1 MIYIVED
8 DSSIRELE
16 QYALQSNGYETT
28 GCEDAASFWAALR
41 SGRPDLVILDV
52 MLPDEDGYQ
61 ILAKLRADPACAAT
75 PVIMVTAKTSEIDVV
90 KGLDHGADDYL
101 CKPFGI
107 MEFISRVRAVLRRAA
122 AYDLTVEH
130 YSNETERLC
139 VEYSVS
145 PQIAGLLQTRCPDQ
159 CEDILKASFTPPPLC
174 VRVNTLQ
181 TDIGALEEEFARQGM
196 ATRRGAVPDSL
207 YVECRGDVTA
217 LKLFK
222 QGLFHVQG
230 EASQLA
236 CAALSPRP
244 GDTVLDLCAAP
255 GGKSATLAQYMENK
269 GTLVSCD
276 AAQNRLTLVGG
287 ALERLGVACGRVLH
301 NDAAVYNE
309 AFAGADAVLCDVP
322 CSGLGV
328 LAKKPD
334 IRQKTLDGL
343 DGLVRLQR
351 AILETAA
358 RYVRPGGRLVYS
370 TCTLNPDENAG
381 IVRPFLKEHPEFRT
395 RSVECVLPGT
405 TKDDDFLTLYPFRTG
420 TDGFFIASLERL

>member
-1 MIYIVED
+1 MP
-8 DSSIRELE
+8 
-16 QYALQSNGYETT
+16 
-28 GCEDAASFWAALR
+28 
-41 SGRPDLVILDV
+41 GR
-52 MLPDEDGYQ
+52 
-61 ILAKLRADPACAAT
+61 AW
-75 PVIMVTAKTSEIDVV
+75 
-90 KGLDHGADDYL
+90 
-101 CKPFGI
+101 
-107 MEFISRVRAVLRRAA
+107 
-122 AYDLTVEH
+122 
-130 YSNETERLC
+130 
-139 VEYSVS
+139 
-145 PQIAGLLQTRCPDQ
+145 
-159 CEDILKASFTPPPLC
+159 PP
-174 VRVNTLQ
+174 
-181 TDIGALEEEFARQGM
+181 
-196 ATRRGAVPDSL
+196 RRGAVPDSL

-334 IRQKTLDGL
+334 IRQKTLD
-343 DGLVRLQR
+343 R
-351 AILETAA
+351 AGWTGTAA
-358 RYVRPGGRLVYS
+358 AGDPGDSRALCEAGRRLVYS
-370 TCTLNPDENAG
+370 TCTLNPG
-381 IVRPFLKEHPEFRT
+381 
-395 RSVECVLPGT
+395 
-405 TKDDDFLTLYPFRTG
+405 
-420 TDGFFIASLERL
+420 